1 MGVRELR
8 ETQKRKKKEKRK
20 VETWK
25 GSNGRLSE
33 EEKVRD

>member
-8 ETQKRKKKEKRK
+8 ETQKRKKKK

-25 GSNGRLSE
+25 GSNGRPSE
-33 EEKVRD
+33 EEKVID